1 MERPRFTGKYPPT
14 VTAYLKVLERIFL
27 VEGLRGWE
35 PASRSKKHLVTRPKL
50 YLADPSLVVSM
61 LGMSYDPLLGDW
73 QTFGLLFENLRH
85 RDLNVYAQVLPN
97 AGRKPLRYYRDDTGL
112 EVDFIIELVDGR

>member
-1 MERPRFTGKYPPT
+1 MEKRRYTGKEPPT

-35 PASRSKKHLVTRPKL
+35 PASRSKKHLVTKPKR

-61 LGMSYDPLLGDW
+61 LGMSYNSLLGD
-73 QTFGLLFENLRH
+73 
-85 RDLNVYAQVLPN
+85 
-97 AGRKPLRYYRDDTGL
+97 
-112 EVDFIIELVDGR
+112 